1 MEYVIGVDGGGT
13 KTAVAL
19 AGRDG
24 TLLAQTVLES
34 ISYREHGMDAVAS
47 RLRAGAGK
55 VLEESGVPFH
65 QVRCAA
71 VGAPGYGEN
80 EQGDQ
85 ALRSVVKEAFPDMRT
100 VVVNDAQIACY
111 GALSGRPGINIVAGT
126 GAIAY
131 GEDGYGASAR
141 SGGWSEQFSDEGSCY
156 WLGKMA
162 MGLFC
167 KEADGRVDKGP
178 LYELLK
184 EKLALADDLS
194 FIVEMEKEYLPY
206 RDRTARLQVWLFQA
220 AQEGDKAAQELYRQ
234 ACRELAQLADA
245 VRGQLRFPGEVPV
258 SLTGGLTHCGTLV
271 TKALKDILLEKGMAY
286 RPCEGSP
293 LEGAVRLACRELE
306 SGTV

>member
-111 GALSGRPGINIVAGT
+111 GALSGRHGINIVAGT

-141 SGGWSEQFSDEGSCY
+141 SGG
-156 WLGKMA
+156 
-162 MGLFC
+162 
-167 KEADGRVDKGP
+167 
-178 LYELLK
+178 
-184 EKLALADDLS
+184 
-194 FIVEMEKEYLPY
+194 
-206 RDRTARLQVWLFQA
+206 
-220 AQEGDKAAQELYRQ
+220 
-234 ACRELAQLADA
+234 
-245 VRGQLRFPGEVPV
+245 
-258 SLTGGLTHCGTLV
+258 
-271 TKALKDILLEKGMAY
+271 
-286 RPCEGSP
+286 
-293 LEGAVRLACRELE
+293 
-306 SGTV
+306 

>member
-47 RLRAGAGK
+47 RLRTGAGK

-167 KEADGRVDKGP
+167 KEADGRADKGP

-184 EKLALADDLS
+184 EKLALSDDLS
-194 FIVEMEKEYLPY
+194 FIVEMEISLPGAKKTEQISSTLSILTICLSFHSDFSKGY
-206 RDRTARLQVWLFQA
+206 TIPHFALSPSMISIMRII
-220 AQEGDKAAQELYRQ
+220 
-234 ACRELAQLADA
+234 
-245 VRGQLRFPGEVPV
+245 
-258 SLTGGLTHCGTLV
+258 SL
-271 TKALKDILLEKGMAY
+271 
-286 RPCEGSP
+286 
-293 LEGAVRLACRELE
+293 
-306 SGTV
+306 